1 MVEKKTPRC
10 KISVNPGWLKSDSVW
25 QSGCFMPV
33 TSDHLCCCQLKNK
46 NYNKGPKKNRKIC
59 LKKELCSAT
68 MAAHVLAS
76 VNLVA
81 VVLFPGPSP
90 CSKMIRFTGMSK
102 WVILFIHCSCL
113 APNKTRRI
121 KAAESQQE
129 AKRGEKTGNCSS
141 LSPFC
146 LCLGVHY
153 CCNSWYYFRCILF
166 LQLFLFC

>member
-1 MVEKKTPRC
+1 MRVSLVSIAGHLFIHSTFRVLLFISGSTRKCGNVGKKMPRC
-10 KISVNPGWLKSDSVW
+10 KISVNPGWLKMVW
-25 QSGCFMPV
+25 QSRCFMPI
-33 TSDHLCCCQLKNK
+33 TSNHFCCCQLKNK
-46 NYNKGPKKNRKIC
+46 NYSKGPKKNRKIC

-76 VNLVA
+76 VILVA

-129 AKRGEKTGNCSS
+129 AKRGE
-141 LSPFC
+141 
-146 LCLGVHY
+146 
-153 CCNSWYYFRCILF
+153 
-166 LQLFLFC
+166 